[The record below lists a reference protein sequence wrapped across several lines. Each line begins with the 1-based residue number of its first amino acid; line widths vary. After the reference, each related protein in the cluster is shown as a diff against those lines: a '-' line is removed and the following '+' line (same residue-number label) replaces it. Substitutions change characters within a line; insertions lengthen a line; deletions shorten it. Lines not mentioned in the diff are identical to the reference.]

1 MSAAGAPVFSLVE
14 LGRALCVPD
23 AAEAFSPV
31 GGPGV
36 LAIDLEAASPE
47 AAAPWLASIRAA
59 LPALPCVTIA
69 LGTAPS
75 AGTGPGAAI
84 AGPLAE
90 LAAACDVQLATRAE
104 LVPFCMGFEKTPL
117 AALAFVQLLR
127 AQAAAQTTPA
137 TTGGATNR
145 GVPSAAM
152 PEAFAEIAR
161 GLAAESF
168 VYSTLQSGPE
178 FHAWLA
184 TRRARRRATTGARG
198 LAEPACLLVR
208 DENRL
213 ELRLNRPARHN
224 AFSRSL
230 RDALCEGLG
239 LALAD
244 PTIEAVVLRGEG
256 ESFCS
261 GGDLDEFGSFPD
273 PATAHAVRTTRS
285 PALLVARLA
294 GRIRSEIHGA
304 CIGAGIE
311 LPAFTDHVVAAEDTF
326 IELPEVRLGLVPGAG
341 GTVSITRRIGRQ
353 RTAWLGLSGR
363 RIDARTALDWGLVDE
378 VRLGQHPRA

>member
-1 MSAAGAPVFSLVE
+1 MRAAGAPVFSAVE

-23 AAEAFSPV
+23 AGEAFSPV
-31 GGPGV
+31 AGPGV
-36 LAIDLEAASPE
+36 LAIDLEASRDE
-47 AAAPWLASIRAA
+47 SIEPWLPSILAA
-59 LPALPCVTIA
+59 LPGLPCVTIA
-69 LGTAPS
+69 VGGIDGAEAGERSIAS
-75 AGTGPGAAI
+75 AQAAA
-84 AGPLAE
+84 AGPRAK
-90 LAAACDVQLATRAE
+90 LAAACDVRLPSRVE
-104 LVPFCMGFEKTPL
+104 LDPFCAGFEKTPV

-127 AQAAAQTTPA
+127 AQAAAPH
-137 TTGGATNR
+137 G
-145 GVPSAAM
+145 SSSL
-152 PEAFAEIAR
+152 AEIAR

-184 TRRARRRATTGARG
+184 SRRARRAARAPGLFGTRG
-198 LAEPACLLVR
+198 PSEPACLLDR
-208 DENRL
+208 EENRL
-213 ELRLNRPARHN
+213 ELRLNCPKRHN

-230 RDALCEGLG
+230 RDALCEGLAV
-239 LALAD
+239 ALAD
-244 PTIEAVVLRGEG
+244 PTIDEVVLRGEG

>member
-1 MSAAGAPVFSLVE
+1 MSAAGGAPVFSLAE
-14 LGRALCVPD
+14 LGRALAIPD

-36 LAIDLEAASPE
+36 LAIDLEASDAE
-47 AAAPWLASIRAA
+47 RVGPWAEIVRSA
-59 LPALPCVTIA
+59 LPGMPCVTIA
-69 LGTAPS
+69 LGAS
-75 AGTGPGAAI
+75 AGGLEAV
-84 AGPLAE
+84 AE
-90 LAAACDVQLATRAE
+90 ACDVRLAARDE
-104 LVPFCMGFEKTPL
+104 LAPFCMAFEKTPI

-127 AQAAAQTTPA
+127 GRPTTRAVRPVRSA
-137 TTGGATNR
+137 SS
-145 GVPSAAM
+145 PSAPSVA
-152 PEAFAEIAR
+152 PETMAEIAR

-184 TRRARRRATTGARG
+184 GRRARRRASKAEVR
-198 LAEPACLLVR
+198 AVEPACLLAR
-208 DENRL
+208 DGDRL
-213 ELRLNRPARHN
+213 ELRLNRPTRHN
-224 AFSRSL
+224 AFSRAL
-230 RDALCEGLG
+230 RDALCEGLAV
-239 LALAD
+239 ALAD
-244 PTIEAVVLRGEG
+244 PTIGEVVLRGEG

-285 PALLVARLA
+285 PALQLARLA
-294 GRIRSEIHGA
+294 GRSRSEIHGA

-341 GTVSITRRIGRQ
+341 GTVSIPRRIGRQ

>member
-1 MSAAGAPVFSLVE
+1 MSAAGSPVFSPVE
-14 LGRALCVPD
+14 LGRTLLVPD
-23 AAEAFSPV
+23 AAESFSPV

-36 LAIDLEAASPE
+36 LALDLEACSAE
-47 AAAPWLASIRAA
+47 AMRPWLASLLAI
-59 LPALPCVTIA
+59 LPGLPCVTIA
-69 LGTAPS
+69 LGEAPVAPS
-75 AGTGPGAAI
+75 DGDPRA
-84 AGPLAE
+84 L
-90 LAAACDVQLATRAE
+90 LAAACDVRLETAAE
-104 LVPFCMGFEKTPL
+104 LEPFCQGFAKTPV

-127 AQAAAQTTPA
+127 AQAVGSDDLA
-137 TTGGATNR
+137 G
-145 GVPSAAM
+145 
-152 PEAFAEIAR
+152 IAR

-178 FHAWLA
+178 FHAWLEA
-184 TRRARRRATTGARG
+184 RRARPRRTDRARG
-198 LAEPACLLVR
+198 PAEPACLLAR
-208 DENRL
+208 AGDRL

-224 AFSRSL
+224 AFSRAL
-230 RDALCEGLG
+230 RDALCEGLAV
-239 LALAD
+239 ALAD
-244 PTIEAVVLRGEG
+244 PAIGEVVLRGEG

-285 PALLVARLA
+285 PALQVARLA

-341 GTVSITRRIGRQ
+341 GTVSIPRRIGRQ

-363 RIDARTALDWGLVDE
+363 RIDAQTALAWGLVDE